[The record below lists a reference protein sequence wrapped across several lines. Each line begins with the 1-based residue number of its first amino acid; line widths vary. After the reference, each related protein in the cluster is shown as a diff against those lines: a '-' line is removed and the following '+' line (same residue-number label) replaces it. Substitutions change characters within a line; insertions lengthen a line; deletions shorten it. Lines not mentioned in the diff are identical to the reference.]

1 MVPMATIL
9 LLHSA
14 LGRRPGVVQLSERLA
29 AHGHEVITPDF
40 YAGHVFDDESAGVA
54 FRDEVGARALFERVT
69 RLTED
74 VPGDAALMGLSLG
87 AAFAQKLA
95 ETRRQTSGVV
105 LLHHASRPR
114 GAWPGQPVQVH
125 RYAEDPWIEPA
136 DVAHLGEAV
145 RASGAAFEDL
155 VTPGAGHLFTDPGQA
170 EYDEPATARTV
181 EAVDRL
187 LRDAGIRS
195 GT

>member
-1 MVPMATIL
+1 MAIIL

-29 AHGHEVITPDF
+29 AHGHEVVTPDF
-40 YAGHVFDDESAGVA
+40 YEGHVFDDESAGVA
-54 FRDEVGARALFERVT
+54 FRDEVGARALYERVI

-74 VPGDAALMGLSLG
+74 LPDHAALMGLSLG

-95 ETRRQTSGVV
+95 ETRPRARGVA
-105 LLHHASRPR
+105 LLHHAGRPR

-125 RYAEDPWIEPA
+125 RRARDPWIEPA
-136 DVAHLGEAV
+136 DVAYLGEVV

-155 VTPGAGHLFTDPGQA
+155 VTPGAGHLFTDPGQP
-170 EYDEPATARTV
+170 EYDEPATSRAV
-181 EAVDRL
+181 EAVDRM